1 MSWENEPYADFIEKH
16 TRGKN
21 IKLFNQEERGSL
33 DVNSLN
39 TIISLSHSNKQRW
52 LNKHLESINMMLSD
66 GGVFIGNAEVL
77 DQKKKAIK
85 SNYPPLL
92 NRLIYFWLFAL
103 HRVIPKLPVLKTVYF
118 SLTKGRHRVVSRMEM
133 FGRLYSCGFRISS
146 WQDIDNVLWFA
157 AIKDKPPAY
166 NEKATYGMFIRLKR
180 RGFKNEFFL
189 VYKFRTMYAYSEYL
203 QAFIFEN
210 YGLDSG
216 GKFKNDPR
224 VNTIGRFLRKYWID
238 ELPMIINILRG
249 EIKLVGVRPLSSHYF
264 SLYPKELQVLRGKVK
279 PGLLPPYYA
288 DLPEGFKEVCDSEEK
303 YIKAYLEAPWKT
315 DFNYLVRILYNILV
329 KWVRSN

>member
-1 MSWENEPYADFIEKH
+1 
-16 TRGKN
+16 
-21 IKLFNQEERGSL
+21 
-33 DVNSLN
+33 
-39 TIISLSHSNKQRW
+39 
-52 LNKHLESINMMLSD
+52 MLSD

>member
-52 LNKHLESINMMLSD
+52 LNKHLESINKMLSD